1 MKTISVKAVK
11 RADFGKKAAKA
22 IRREGMVPCVLCG
35 NGETETFS
43 VDPREIKPLIY
54 TPNSYIVEFDI
65 EGKKEQAVLREAQF
79 HPVREEILHL
89 DFYRIAEGKPVSIA
103 IPVRLTGNAEGVK
116 VGGKLALSARK
127 LVVSA
132 LVENLPDE
140 IVVDVTEL
148 GVGKTIF
155 VGDLEFENLKF
166 ITPATTAVCAVRVT
180 RASRGAAEA
189 AKYAGNMKY
198 LIVGLGNI
206 GAEYAETRH
215 NIGFNVLDALAEAS
229 NTVFTTQRYGDVAE
243 AKYKGRT
250 LVLLKPSTYM
260 NLSGKAVRY
269 WMDAGKIPPEN
280 LLVVSDDIALPF
292 GTLRLRP
299 KGSAGGHNGLKNIS
313 ELLGTE
319 EYARMRFG
327 VGGDFPKGHQVE
339 YVLGEWTDEERKALP
354 ERLKVFVDAIRSF
367 ATVGTQLTMTNFNK
381 K

>member
-54 TPNSYIVEFDI
+54 TPNSYIVEF
-65 EGKKEQAVLREAQF
+65 VLREAQF

-189 AKYAGNMKY
+189 AK
-198 LIVGLGNI
+198 
-206 GAEYAETRH
+206 
-215 NIGFNVLDALAEAS
+215 
-229 NTVFTTQRYGDVAE
+229 
-243 AKYKGRT
+243 
-250 LVLLKPSTYM
+250 
-260 NLSGKAVRY
+260 
-269 WMDAGKIPPEN
+269 
-280 LLVVSDDIALPF
+280 
-292 GTLRLRP
+292 
-299 KGSAGGHNGLKNIS
+299 
-313 ELLGTE
+313 
-319 EYARMRFG
+319 
-327 VGGDFPKGHQVE
+327 
-339 YVLGEWTDEERKALP
+339 
-354 ERLKVFVDAIRSF
+354 
-367 ATVGTQLTMTNFNK
+367 
-381 K
+381 

>member
-43 VDPREIKPLIY
+43 VDPREIKP
-54 TPNSYIVEFDI
+54 PNSYIVEFDI
-65 EGKKEQAVLREAQF
+65 EDKKEQDVLREAQF
-79 HPVREEILHL
+79 HPVREVILHL

-189 AKYAGNMKY
+189 AK
-198 LIVGLGNI
+198 
-206 GAEYAETRH
+206 
-215 NIGFNVLDALAEAS
+215 
-229 NTVFTTQRYGDVAE
+229 
-243 AKYKGRT
+243 
-250 LVLLKPSTYM
+250 
-260 NLSGKAVRY
+260 
-269 WMDAGKIPPEN
+269 
-280 LLVVSDDIALPF
+280 
-292 GTLRLRP
+292 
-299 KGSAGGHNGLKNIS
+299 
-313 ELLGTE
+313 
-319 EYARMRFG
+319 
-327 VGGDFPKGHQVE
+327 
-339 YVLGEWTDEERKALP
+339 
-354 ERLKVFVDAIRSF
+354 
-367 ATVGTQLTMTNFNK
+367 
-381 K
+381 